1 MKRLSIN
8 SDVGEGVVNE
18 SALMPYLK
26 SCSIACGGHYGNEE
40 TMIKTA
46 KLAISHG
53 VNIGAH
59 PSYPDKIN
67 FGRNEMVISLNEL
80 KESLHKQIS
89 SLSLV
94 LSNLGVDKLDHIK
107 AHGALYH
114 KCFNDVEV
122 AKSFVQVVKL
132 FKNVKILAPYKSVVS
147 KIAKDYGVQVD
158 YEVFLDR
165 NYNDDYTLV
174 SRSQSNSM
182 LENGLEMSRRYK
194 MVVNK
199 SKVKTISNNFIFIVG
214 DTFCI
219 HGDTNNSH
227 ILLNNFYDNYFF
239 NDKA

>member
-67 FGRNEMVISLNEL
+67 FGRNEMVISLNDL

-89 SLSLV
+89 SLSVV

-132 FKNVKILAPYKSVVS
+132 FKNVKILNS
-147 KIAKDYGVQVD
+147 K
-158 YEVFLDR
+158 
-165 NYNDDYTLV
+165 NDCIDFSYSL
-174 SRSQSNSM
+174 
-182 LENGLEMSRRYK
+182 
-194 MVVNK
+194 
-199 SKVKTISNNFIFIVG
+199 NFFSHDSTFSTSLYIFSTDPI
-214 DTFCI
+214 
-219 HGDTNNSH
+219 
-227 ILLNNFYDNYFF
+227 
-239 NDKA
+239 

>member
-1 MKRLSIN
+1 MKRLKIN

-18 SALMPYLK
+18 AALMPYLK

-40 TMIKTA
+40 TMTKTA
-46 KLAISHG
+46 KLAISKG
-53 VNIGAH
+53 VGIGAH

-67 FGRNEMVISLNEL
+67 FGRNEMVISLNDL
-80 KESLHKQIS
+80 KESLYNQIS
-89 SLSLV
+89 SLLLV
-94 LSNLGVDKLDHIK
+94 LNKLGVGKLDHIK

-114 KCFNDVEV
+114 KCFFDFEV
-122 AKSFVQVVKL
+122 AKSFVEVVKL
-132 FKNVKILAPYKSVVS
+132 FENVKILAPYKSVVS
-147 KIAKDYGVQVD
+147 KIAKENDIKVD

-174 SRSQSNSM
+174 SRDKKNSM

-194 MVVNK
+194 MILND
-199 SKVKTISNNFIFIVG
+199 SKVKTISNNFIDIVG

-227 ILLNNFYDNYFF
+227 ILLSNFYDNYFF
-239 NDKA
+239 NDKS

>member
-26 SCSIACGGHYGNEE
+26 SCSIACGGHYGNEQ

-67 FGRNEMVISLNEL
+67 FGRKEMLISMDDL
-80 KESLHKQIS
+80 KDSLYDQIS
-89 SLSLV
+89 SLL
-94 LSNLGVDKLDHIK
+94 LILNNLGVDKLDHIK

-122 AKSFVQVVKL
+122 SKSFVQVVKL

-158 YEVFLDR
+158 YVF
-165 NYNDDYTLV
+165 
-174 SRSQSNSM
+174 
-182 LENGLEMSRRYK
+182 
-194 MVVNK
+194 
-199 SKVKTISNNFIFIVG
+199 F
-214 DTFCI
+214 
-219 HGDTNNSH
+219 
-227 ILLNNFYDNYFF
+227 
-239 NDKA
+239 